1 MGQRGDHALQ
11 RDHLTE
17 TRGSSSFASTSCRL
31 PMDSILTLRG
41 TRLAA
46 AAGRAGSSDTN
57 GCSGVGCAEQTFSG
71 Q

>member
-1 MGQRGDHALQ
+1 
-11 RDHLTE
+11 
-17 TRGSSSFASTSCRL
+17 L